1 MDAFCDF
8 FTNVAS
14 QIVCA
19 ILLLCNNKFL
29 FIFEPQLINQ
39 IRLRLQTLYDR
50 IDSNSEAFRRF
61 SGDKRIQE
69 HRHWL
74 QRQVVNKEIV
84 EYVIQFGLHDLLVKL
99 RCALR
104 MDPGGE
110 VLEHL
115 LDAQFFESHS
125 KS

>member
-1 MDAFCDF
+1 LDAFCDF
-8 FTNVAS
+8 LADVAS
-14 QIVCA
+14 QNVCA
-19 ILLLCNNKFL
+19 IFLLCNNKFL
-29 FIFEPQLINQ
+29 FILKPQLINQ
-39 IRLRLQTLYDR
+39 IRFRLQTLYDR
-50 IDSNSEAFRRF
+50 IYSNSEAFRRF
-61 SGDKRIQE
+61 SGNKRIQK

-74 QRQVVNKEIV
+74 QRQVIDKEVV
-84 EYVIQFGLHDLLVKL
+84 ENVIQFGLHDLLVKL

-104 MDPGGE
+104 MDPGRK